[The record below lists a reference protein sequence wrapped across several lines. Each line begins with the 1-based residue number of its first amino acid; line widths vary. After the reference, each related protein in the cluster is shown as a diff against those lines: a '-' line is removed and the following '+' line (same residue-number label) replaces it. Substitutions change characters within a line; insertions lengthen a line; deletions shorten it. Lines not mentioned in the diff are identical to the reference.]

1 MSVLYDIINILPFSL
16 LAVILFG
23 ACTGMPEGSAAGG
36 FAICLALSLLI
47 ISLRGMKRKNRLRG
61 IGIAAV
67 FVIVLTIAAGEE
79 NRQLFIKEY
88 LWVLHIVFLSA
99 AALIAGILAARNIW
113 IRRAAVCTLLIYA
126 AAGTVLSWEISK
138 EAFALICFVILVRIA
153 EEIQRGWAKSGS
165 PDIKAHITGISP
177 ILLAVCL
184 AVYLVPAPAEPY
196 DWQFA
201 KDIYNDTSSFLS
213 RIYGYLTH
221 PSDDYGSIGF
231 SDSGVFLAG
240 LKGSD
245 EEVLLIEVGNMA
257 VKDVRLVGCI
267 GEDFTGREWVFA
279 AGAESNYRMTDTAE
293 TACAVRKYAGAAQS
307 GLMQNT
313 NMYTETRM
321 YNTKYIFSPAKI
333 RFETTKEK
341 LPGIR
346 ERNGSIISEQ
356 RLGYDDSYLIS
367 CYVLNYGSP
376 ELPELL
382 KNAEPITEAE
392 WEQTARAES
401 LLDKAGYTYGDYLDY
416 RTGIYEKYCRP
427 HGLSERAKAVTDEI
441 KNSSENRYDAARM
454 LEAYLRKMEYSTNA
468 GPLPDT
474 VTDAESFVDH
484 FLFTAKKGWCMHFA
498 TAFVLMANEMGIP
511 CRYVQGYTAKRDVSG
526 YMIVKQ
532 SNAHAWPEVYFDN
545 VGWVAF
551 EPTPGFSVPVGWG
564 RHESSADT
572 DSEENEPDTDADTGE
587 ENGIS
592 EETAQTG
599 IDPMIFII
607 PTAAVAVSLLIFY
620 IVSRSASRRKYERM
634 TPQEKFTYLTR
645 QDLRLLGLLGFPLEN
660 GETLSE
666 YHDRIM
672 RSESADIKE
681 HTGFI
686 PLYETVLYSDR
697 EITADDIA
705 PAEAAHSALRGLVK
719 KSSLK
724 FRLMLMIREQ

>member
-23 ACTGMPEGSAAGG
+23 SYTGMPEGSAAG
-36 FAICLALSLLI
+36 FVICLALSLLI
-47 ISLRGMKRKNRLRG
+47 IFLRGMKRKNRLRG

-79 NRQLFIKEY
+79 NRELFIKEY
-88 LWVLHIVFLSA
+88 LWVLNIIFLSA

-113 IRRAAVCTLLIYA
+113 IRRAAAAALLIYA
-126 AAGTVLSWEISK
+126 AAGTALSWEISK
-138 EAFALICFVILVRIA
+138 EAFALICFIILVRIA
-153 EEIQRGWAKSGS
+153 EEIQRVWIKSGS
-165 PDIKAHITGISP
+165 PDIKAHITSISP

-184 AVYLVPAPAEPY
+184 TVYLVPAPDEPY

-201 KDIYNDTSSFLS
+201 KDIYNGASSLIG

-231 SDSGVFLAG
+231 SENGSFLAG
-240 LKGSD
+240 LQGND
-245 EEVLLIEVGNMA
+245 EEVLIIEVGDTA
-257 VKDVRLVGCI
+257 IKDVRLVGCI
-267 GEDFTGREWVFA
+267 SSDFTGREWVFDTDT
-279 AGAESNYRMTDTAE
+279 ESNYRMTDTLE
-293 TACAVRKYAGAAQS
+293 TASAVRKYAGAAQS
-307 GLMQNT
+307 GLLQNT
-313 NMYTETRM
+313 NMYFETCM

-333 RFETTKEK
+333 RLEKTKEK
-341 LPGIR
+341 LTGIS
-346 ERNGSIISEQ
+346 ERNGSIISGQ
-356 RLGYDDSYLIS
+356 RLGYNDSYLIS
-367 CYVLNYGSP
+367 CYVLNYGNP

-382 KNAEPITEAE
+382 KSAEPITEAE
-392 WEQTARAES
+392 WEQTTRAENVP
-401 LLDKAGYTYGDYLDY
+401 DKAVYTYDDYLNY

-427 HGLSERAKAVTDEI
+427 RGLSERAKAVTDDI
-441 KNSSENRYDAARM
+441 KDGSASRYETVKK
-454 LEAYLRKMEYSTNA
+454 LEAYLKKLEYSTDA
-468 GPLPDT
+468 GALPDT
-474 VTDAESFVDH
+474 VTDAGSFLDH
-484 FLFTAKKGWCMHFA
+484 FLFTSKKGWCMHFA

-526 YMIVKQ
+526 DMIVKQ

-564 RHESSADT
+564 RYESAANKDN
-572 DSEENEPDTDADTGE
+572 EENEPAADADTDE
-587 ENGIS
+587 ESDTS
-592 EETAQTG
+592 EEPEQAG

-607 PTAAVAVSLLIFY
+607 PTAAVAGALLIFY
-620 IVSRSASRRKYERM
+620 IVSRLGSRRRYERM
-634 TPQEKFTYLTR
+634 TPQDKFIYLMR

-672 RSESADIKE
+672 RSERTDIKE
-681 HTGFI
+681 QTGSI

-705 PAEAAHSALRGLVK
+705 PAEAAHNALRGLVK
-719 KSSLK
+719 KSSLRS
-724 FRLMLMIREQ
+724 RLLLMIREQ

>member
-1 MSVLYDIINILPFSL
+1 MSVLYDMINILPFSL

-23 ACTGMPEGSAAGG
+23 SYTGMPEGSAAG
-36 FAICLALSLLI
+36 FVICLALSLSI
-47 ISLRGMKRKNRLRG
+47 IALRGMERKNRLRG

-88 LWVLHIVFLSA
+88 IWVLHIIFLSA

-113 IRRAAVCTLLIYA
+113 IRRAASAALLIYA

-138 EAFALICFVILVRIA
+138 EAFALICFIILVRIA
-153 EEIQRGWAKSGS
+153 EEIQRGWVKTGS
-165 PDIKAHITGISP
+165 PGIKAHITGISP
-177 ILLAVCL
+177 ILLAICL

-201 KDIYNDTSSFLS
+201 KDIYSGASSLIG
-213 RIYGYLTH
+213 RIYGYITH

-231 SDSGVFLAG
+231 SDSGAFLAG
-240 LKGSD
+240 LSDND
-245 EEVLLIEVGNMA
+245 EEVLLIEVGNPA
-257 VKDVRLVGCI
+257 VKDVRLVGCVS
-267 GEDFTGREWVFA
+267 GEFTGREWVFDT
-279 AGAESNYRMTDTAE
+279 GTESSYRMTDAAE
-293 TACAVRKYAGAAQS
+293 TACAVRKFAGAAQS
-307 GLMQNT
+307 GLLQNT
-313 NMYTETRM
+313 NMYFENFM

-333 RFETTKEK
+333 RLEKTKEK
-341 LPGIR
+341 LAGIS

-356 RLGYDDSYLIS
+356 RLGYNDTYLIS

-382 KNAEPITEAE
+382 KYAEPIAEAE
-392 WEQTARAES
+392 WEQTARAENIFGN
-401 LLDKAGYTYGDYLDY
+401 DGYSFREHLNY
-416 RTGIYEKYCRP
+416 REEIYEKYCRP
-427 HGLSERAKAVTDEI
+427 RGLSERAKEVTDGI
-441 KNSSENRYDAARM
+441 SGGSDSRYETVKK
-454 LEAYLRKMEYSTNA
+454 LEAYLKKLEYSTDA
-468 GPLPDT
+468 GALPDT
-474 VTDAESFVDH
+474 VTDAGSFLDH

-511 CRYVQGYTAKRDVSG
+511 CRYVQGYTARRDVSG
-526 YMIVKQ
+526 DMIVKQ

-551 EPTPGFSVPVGWG
+551 EPTPGFAVPVGWG
-564 RHESSADT
+564 SHESSADA
-572 DSEENEPDTDADTGE
+572 DNEESEQDAGADTDE
-587 ENGIS
+587 ES
-592 EETAQTG
+592 ESSEGPAQPG

-607 PTAAVAVSLLIFY
+607 PTAAVAASLLIFY
-620 IVSRSASRRKYERM
+620 IVSRFGSRRRYERM

-645 QDLRLLGLLGFPLEN
+645 QDLRLLGLLGFPREN

-672 RSESADIKE
+672 RSESVGIKE
-681 HTGFI
+681 QTGFI

-697 EITADDIA
+697 EITAADIA
-705 PAEAAHSALRGLVK
+705 PAEAAHNALRGLVK
-719 KSSLK
+719 KSSLRS
-724 FRLMLMIREQ
+724 RLLLMIREQ

>member
-23 ACTGMPEGSAAGG
+23 SYTGMPEGSAAG
-36 FAICLALSLLI
+36 FVICLALSLLI
-47 ISLRGMKRKNRLRG
+47 ISLRGMKRQNRLRG

-88 LWVLHIVFLSA
+88 LWVLHIIFLSA

-113 IRRAAVCTLLIYA
+113 IRRAVSAALLIYA
-126 AAGTVLSWEISK
+126 AAGTALSWEISK
-138 EAFALICFVILVRIA
+138 EAFALICFIILVRIA
-153 EEIQRGWAKSGS
+153 EEIQRGWIKSGS
-165 PDIKAHITGISP
+165 PDIKPHITGIAP
-177 ILLAVCL
+177 MLLAVCL

-201 KDIYNDTSSFLS
+201 KDIYNGASSFIS
-213 RIYGYLTH
+213 RIYGYITH
-221 PSDDYGSIGF
+221 LSDDYGSIGF
-231 SDSGVFLAG
+231 SDSGAFLAG
-240 LKGSD
+240 LKDND
-245 EEVLLIEVGNMA
+245 EEVLLIEVGNPA
-257 VKDVRLVGCI
+257 VKDVRLIGCI
-267 GEDFTGREWVFA
+267 GCDFTGREWVFDTDTQ
-279 AGAESNYRMTDTAE
+279 SNYRMTDTAE
-293 TACAVRKYAGAAQS
+293 TVCAVREYAGAAQS
-307 GLMQNT
+307 GLLQNT
-313 NMYTETRM
+313 NMYFENCM

-333 RFETTKEK
+333 RLEKTKEK
-341 LPGIR
+341 LAGIS

-356 RLGYDDSYLIS
+356 RLGYNDSYLIS
-367 CYVLNYGSP
+367 CYVMNYGSP
-376 ELPELL
+376 ELPEML
-382 KNAEPITEAE
+382 KNAEPITEAA
-392 WEQTARAES
+392 WEQTAKAENS
-401 LLDKAGYTYGDYLDY
+401 LGKDEYTYENYLDY
-416 RTGIYEKYCRP
+416 RAAIYEKYCRP
-427 HGLSERAKAVTDEI
+427 RGLSERAKEVTDGI
-441 KNSSENRYDAARM
+441 NSGSDSRYETAKK
-454 LEAYLRKMEYSTNA
+454 LEAYLKKLEYSTDSGA
-468 GPLPDT
+468 LPDN
-474 VTDAESFVDH
+474 VTDAGSFLDH

-526 YMIVKQ
+526 DMIVKQ

-551 EPTPGFSVPVGWG
+551 EPTPGFFVPVGWG
-564 RHESSADT
+564 RYESSADT
-572 DSEENEPDTDADTGE
+572 DSEETEPDTDADTDE
-587 ENGIS
+587 ESELS
-592 EETAQTG
+592 EESTQPG

-607 PTAAVAVSLLIFY
+607 PTAAVAAALLIFW
-620 IVSRSASRRKYERM
+620 IAARFGSRRRYERM

-645 QDLRLLGLLGFPLEN
+645 QNFRLLGLLGFPLED

-681 HTGFI
+681 QTGFI

-697 EITADDIA
+697 EITVGDIA
-705 PAEAAHSALRGLVK
+705 PAEAAHNALRGSVK

-724 FRLMLMIREQ
+724 YRMLLMIRE